1 MSILTNE
8 MRRTFDLY
16 YKTTGL
22 ESYILKTKYIKQTD
36 TDVNDINDEY
46 KTIYYRYTK
55 NNDNNINFDDV
66 IDCLPNPYNKN
77 ELRQSIYM
85 ITINADLV
93 SYPKHIDITVYVD
106 IENQTFKTKAGQNFE
121 RELLYN
127 NKITETLSFKENAS
141 FFKTL
146 ASKTG
151 MKNSYKQ
158 MLEIMVQSLLNQSI
172 KQNKTS
178 NITTA
183 IFDNTYDVHDYE
195 TDLYTMVID
204 YSDDF
209 ENVLIAYKYH
219 LQNFLFNNM
228 LPVDTVQLLLD
239 SIYVTYLLSIVDTEK
254 IKVLISYILKYQP
267 DHVSIL
273 DLFDSNIPN
282 NLITSSYMPNLNL
295 NKIIL

>member
-22 ESYILKTKYIKQTD
+22 ETYTLKIKYIKQID
-36 TDVNDINDEY
+36 ANDIHDQY
-46 KTIYYRYTK
+46 TTIYYRYTK

-93 SYPKHIDITVYVD
+93 SYPKHINITVYVD
-106 IENQTFKTKAGQNFE
+106 IENETFKTKAGQSFE

-127 NKITETLSFKENAS
+127 NEITETLSFKENAS

-158 MLEIMVQSLLNQSI
+158 MLEIMVQSLLNQSL
-172 KQNKTS
+172 KQNETS
-178 NITTA
+178 NLTTA

-209 ENVLIAYKYH
+209 ENVLIAYKYQ
-219 LQNFLFNNM
+219 LQNSLFNNK
-228 LPVDTVQLLLD
+228 LPVDTIQLLLD

>member
-22 ESYILKTKYIKQTD
+22 ETYTLKIKYIKQID
-36 TDVNDINDEY
+36 ANDIHDQY
-46 KTIYYRYTK
+46 TTIYYRYTK

-66 IDCLPNPYNKN
+66 INCLPNPYNKN
-77 ELRQSIYM
+77 ELKQSIYM
-85 ITINADLV
+85 TTINADLV
-93 SYPKHIDITVYVD
+93 GYPKHINITVYVD
-106 IENQTFKTKAGQNFE
+106 IENETFKTKAGQSFE

-127 NKITETLSFKENAS
+127 NEITETLSFKENAS

-172 KQNKTS
+172 KQNETS
-178 NITTA
+178 NPETA

-209 ENVLIAYKYH
+209 ENVLIAYKYQLH
-219 LQNFLFNNM
+219 NFLFNNSSIINY
-228 LPVDTVQLLLD
+228 QALLD
-239 SIYVTYLLSIVDTEK
+239 SVYMSYLLSTVDTEK

>member
-22 ESYILKTKYIKQTD
+22 ETYTLKIKYIKQID
-36 TDVNDINDEY
+36 ANDIHDQY
-46 KTIYYRYTK
+46 TTIYYRYTK

-66 IDCLPNPYNKN
+66 INCLPNPYNKN
-77 ELRQSIYM
+77 ELKQSIYM
-85 ITINADLV
+85 TTINADLV
-93 SYPKHIDITVYVD
+93 GYPKHIDITVYVD
-106 IENQTFKTKAGQNFE
+106 IENKTFKTKAGQNFE

-127 NKITETLSFKENAS
+127 NEITETLSFKENAS

-158 MLEIMVQSLLNQSI
+158 MLEIMVQSLLNQSKEI
-172 KQNKTS
+172 QTHTQT
-178 NITTA
+178 IA

-195 TDLYTMVID
+195 TDLYTMSID

-209 ENVLIAYKYH
+209 ENILSAYKNQLY
-219 LQNFLFNNM
+219 NFLFNNSSI
-228 LPVDTVQLLLD
+228 TNYQALLD
-239 SIYVTYLLSIVDTEK
+239 SVYMSYSLSTIDTEK

>member
-36 TDVNDINDEY
+36 ADVNDINDEY